1 MCGRTAT
8 YVSAETLR
16 KRYNPENSNLANYN
30 PSFNESPGTDKPFV
44 SKNSPTR
51 IETAHWGYI
60 PEEADDI
67 EEWKSKSIINARS
80 ETLKEKSLFKES
92 WLHRR
97 CLIPV
102 NGFYE
107 WTDSQP
113 FYFTAENQ
121 EVISLAGIFTEYEDG
136 EYSLVIIT
144 RPAREFMQG
153 IHDRQPVILS
163 QEEEEKYLEG
173 RIPLGRIQGKEDRGT
188 DFLEIKKHPVTKKMS
203 NPEFDQAKAKEEIS
217 TLGKF

>member
-8 YVSAETLR
+8 YVSPETLR
-16 KRYNPENSNLANYN
+16 KRYNPESSNLANYN
-30 PSFNESPGTDKPFV
+30 PSYNEPPGTDKPFV

-67 EEWKSKSIINARS
+67 KEWKSKSIINARA

-92 WLHRR
+92 WLQKR

-107 WTDSQP
+107 WKDNQP

-121 EVISLAGIFTEYEDG
+121 QVISLAGIFTEYKDG
-136 EYSLVIIT
+136 KYSLAIIT
-144 RPAREFMQG
+144 RPARQFIEE

-188 DFLEIKKHPVTKKMS
+188 DFLKMKKHPVTKKMS
-203 NPEFDQAKAKEEIS
+203 NPEFDQEKAKKEIS
-217 TLGKF
+217 TLGNF